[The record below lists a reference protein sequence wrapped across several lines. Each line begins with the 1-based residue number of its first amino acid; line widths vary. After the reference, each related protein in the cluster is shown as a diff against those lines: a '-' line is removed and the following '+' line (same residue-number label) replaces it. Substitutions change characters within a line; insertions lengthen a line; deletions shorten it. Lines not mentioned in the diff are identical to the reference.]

1 MSRGPHQPTSRRA
14 ACRSSVAAGIDAEAL
29 GDLEQ
34 VGGSGCGDR
43 ARPGCQRFLTQ
54 GPGPLA
60 ERRVPAD
67 QLQRC
72 EAFSVCVPRRLLPRG
87 RFGVWPIP
95 RFCVGCWSPGRL
107 WCRRARATRAGS
119 RSLIQARCRLSLG
132 GVRARARAAMV
143 TAGSCRGG
151 RAPGPQSCQP
161 VDLVEAEIE
170 AHYAGVSLSQ
180 AEREQV
186 RQAIT
191 DDLGERVA
199 TAQREIERCQA
210 VLEEA
215 KEQERKLL
223 HMHYEE
229 RISGELFD
237 DEQAR
242 IRKLRQDVEALIAR
256 LSVRYDD
263 IAATLDLALE
273 ILSEDLHELYR
284 RADDSIRRLINQGI
298 FNALFVCDEI
308 IAAAELA
315 EPFAALR
322 TLHDAIRALPA
333 RAGRLAGP
341 RQRCPANAKSPAPRR
356 DRDPFRVGSIR
367 EHLVRRVGLEP
378 TRPFGQ
384 GLLRAPRLP
393 FRHRRKC
400 GRPGEDTRA
409 RARRGGARQEG
420 GCLPPVRRAGP
431 GRRRTRPCRP
441 PGRGARARRSSPAE
455 SPAWQMPPAG
465 SARARSAA

>member
-1 MSRGPHQPTSRRA
+1 
-14 ACRSSVAAGIDAEAL
+14 
-29 GDLEQ
+29 
-34 VGGSGCGDR
+34 
-43 ARPGCQRFLTQ
+43 
-54 GPGPLA
+54 
-60 ERRVPAD
+60 
-67 QLQRC
+67 
-72 EAFSVCVPRRLLPRG
+72 
-87 RFGVWPIP
+87 
-95 RFCVGCWSPGRL
+95 
-107 WCRRARATRAGS
+107 
-119 RSLIQARCRLSLG
+119 
-132 GVRARARAAMV
+132 MV

-273 ILSEDLHELYR
+273 ILSEDLH
-284 RADDSIRRLINQGI
+284 DST
-298 FNALFVCDEI
+298 
-308 IAAAELA
+308 AAQTTAS
-315 EPFAALR
+315 
-322 TLHDAIRALPA
+322 
-333 RAGRLAGP
+333 AGSSTRGSSMPCSSATKSSQRPSLLSRSPPCGP
-341 RQRCPANAKSPAPRR
+341 YTTPYAP
-356 DRDPFRVGSIR
+356 
-367 EHLVRRVGLEP
+367 
-378 TRPFGQ
+378 
-384 GLLRAPRLP
+384 
-393 FRHRRKC
+393 C
-400 GRPGEDTRA
+400 
-409 RARRGGARQEG
+409 
-420 GCLPPVRRAGP
+420 
-431 GRRRTRPCRP
+431 P
-441 PGRGARARRSSPAE
+441 PGPDVWQDPASAARPTQKV
-455 SPAWQMPPAG
+455 PPPAG
-465 SARARSAA
+465 TGTRSVLVRFANIWCGGWDSNPHALSDRAF